1 MCSIVAA
8 RNPFYTWSTIP
19 HTQAGETGG
28 SDIPRIFGRSCRWCR
43 LAWRGWSGEVPKDQ
57 YSVCWRREAR
67 TFSIVLSFFPAS
79 CNKMPQILL
88 LVFRVDEVATPD
100 RTGQTQGGKNWG
112 LLAIVKGRWARWSRV
127 FSDIKTAACRVNW
140 RLALMGFRCR
150 VDHLHLEGHFSEW
163 TQRVRCVWL

>member
-67 TFSIVLSFFPAS
+67 AFPIVLSFFFSLRHATK
-79 CNKMPQILL
+79 CLKFFL

-100 RTGQTQGGKNWG
+100 RTGANLDKNWG
-112 LLAIVKGRWARWSRV
+112 LLTIVKGRWARWSRV

-150 VDHLHLEGHFSEW
+150 VGHLHWGHFSEW
-163 TQRVRCVWL
+163 TLRVRCVWL